1 MNEMNQRVTLTE
13 KEFCERVGISRI
25 TAWRLRDA
33 GKLPHCKVGNKILYL
48 PRHIDEFLSAM
59 EQRPRNSLRR
69 RTQR

>member
-1 MNEMNQRVTLTE
+1 MDEMNQRVTLTE

-48 PRHIDEFLSAM
+48 PRHIDEFL
-59 EQRPRNSLRR
+59 ENCERRPRTRR
-69 RTQR
+69 N